1 MYRVLVVLSFA
12 LLAACSPN
20 EVPSEHLVER
30 QGVFY
35 EINSQT
41 PFTGRSVSYHKNGQ
55 LESTVNWKDGKKDG
69 LSETYYDNGQLKFEI
84 KFTDGKETG
93 LDESYT
99 NNGLVEIT
107 SENFVIRQGVGYET
121 DSETAFTGVV
131 AYFHSDGQLFMR
143 SALKDGI
150 ANGLTEGYY
159 QNTLLYR
166 SNYKDGNRDGLTE
179 NYRENGQLD
188 SEICYKNGQET
199 DMSYCEK

>member
-69 LSETYYDNGQLKFEI
+69 LKRVVTSGPNIFAAKKSSVPFKWAMVIPL
-84 KFTDGKETG
+84 
-93 LDESYT
+93 S
-99 NNGLVEIT
+99 IT
-107 SENFVIRQGVGYET
+107 SPST
-121 DSETAFTGVV
+121 
-131 AYFHSDGQLFMR
+131 
-143 SALKDGI
+143 
-150 ANGLTEGYY
+150 
-159 QNTLLYR
+159 
-166 SNYKDGNRDGLTE
+166 
-179 NYRENGQLD
+179 
-188 SEICYKNGQET
+188 
-199 DMSYCEK
+199 

>member
-69 LSETYYDNGQLKFEI
+69 PGSQEKI
-84 KFTDGKETG
+84 HP
-93 LDESYT
+93 
-99 NNGLVEIT
+99 
-107 SENFVIRQGVGYET
+107 
-121 DSETAFTGVV
+121 
-131 AYFHSDGQLFMR
+131 AYSRH
-143 SALKDGI
+143 I
-150 ANGLTEGYY
+150 ANGPLHAF
-159 QNTLLYR
+159 R
-166 SNYKDGNRDGLTE
+166 R
-179 NYRENGQLD
+179 
-188 SEICYKNGQET
+188 
-199 DMSYCEK
+199 